1 MMRLIA
7 MTVVVAGLAST
18 GASAYPSP
26 TNSDAQR
33 QQCQTQTC
41 RDCVDQCDRALDQR
55 MADCAAQYPRPG
67 DTQQMCFYW
76 ATADH
81 NMCLDYECGL

>member
-7 MTVVVAGLAST
+7 LTGLLAGLAST
-18 GASAYPSP
+18 GASAYPN
-26 TNSDAQR
+26 NSDALR
-33 QQCQTQTC
+33 QQCQTQSC

-55 MADCAAQYPRPG
+55 MADCAAQHPRPG
-67 DTQQMCFYW
+67 DTQEMCFYW

-81 NMCLDYECGL
+81 NMCLNYECDL